1 MLTDIK
7 MHYLLKDAIMVEVWA
22 WVYCHKPGQKSSLF
36 VFREEAFRLVQVYRN
51 ALNDH
56 KGSNYTHLL
65 LCLTFSVLCAHCHR
79 SWATTY
85 SERQLKNAHFY
96 TLT

>member
-7 MHYLLKDAIMVEVWA
+7 MHYLLKDNYGRSLGMGLQ
-22 WVYCHKPGQKSSLF
+22 YCHKPGQKSSLF
-36 VFREEAFRLVQVYRN
+36 FVKIHSHRLVEVYRN

-65 LCLTFSVLCAHCHR
+65 LCLTFSVL
-79 SWATTY
+79 SV
-85 SERQLKNAHFY
+85 
-96 TLT
+96 LTVIAAGQQHILNDS